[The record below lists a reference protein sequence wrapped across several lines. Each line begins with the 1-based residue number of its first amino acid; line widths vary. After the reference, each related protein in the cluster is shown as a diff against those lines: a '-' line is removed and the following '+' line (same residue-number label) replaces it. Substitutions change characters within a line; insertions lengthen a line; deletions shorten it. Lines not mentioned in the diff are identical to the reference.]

1 MEIVLIRLVI
11 ALALLAL
18 PLCAPAIAQV
28 PFADCT
34 TESFANKIGRPEVFK
49 CAEIRRF
56 ESSLS
61 GSTIPVRT
69 LRTTED
75 ERSTQ
80 YEPDVVDAIETA
92 FQHFGV
98 LGGLGHG
105 SVSVVFDLPLPAS
118 VKGGYA
124 FAGMLNPDNS
134 PECVVMV
141 NTVRHDTDPNAAQSG
156 DVLLELRNTVAHELF
171 HCVQYWTWP
180 RKMPRTVGKDAKWW
194 VEATAE
200 LMGHLVAESHG
211 TLIARADDFAQQS
224 RTQPLTTIEYPNVV
238 FFSWLW
244 ARGGPGALVDF
255 INAMPDEAGEEK
267 QRAALVNEV
276 GDTFLAQFVTDYAD
290 GKIKSPSG
298 TPIPAPTSVVQ
309 RMLDSPGPF
318 VMQVAPLTVFI
329 TDVSFEGGMFMAT
342 ASGTPTLYY
351 KPREGG
357 VWETPMM
364 IASDGDCDKPT
375 VFRFAG
381 IATGAAQSGTS
392 SAEDYT
398 LDATRL
404 TTCTTCSVDTSKADQ
419 CVLGDWKVSNDS
431 LAEAIRLQ
439 QPDDLLQVIVQGDA
453 AFRFGKDAKN
463 FFGFN
468 KYSVEGV
475 VTEDGKVR
483 FRIHLAGTVDGDYSA
498 ADGQL
503 KMCYRGSEAL
513 IQIAGSGGGLSDPIP
528 FGQLPMDRSWTA
540 EYKCAGDEM
549 MITQKMPDGELLT
562 FRMDRLAPAK

>member
-1 MEIVLIRLVI
+1 MIRLAA
-11 ALALLAL
+11 ALGFLLL
-18 PLCAPAIAQV
+18 SLCATASAQV

-49 CAEIRRF
+49 CVEMRRF
-56 ESSLS
+56 DSELA
-61 GSTIPVRT
+61 GATVPVRT

-92 FQHFGV
+92 FQHFAQ

-105 SVSVVFDLPLPAS
+105 SVSVVFDLPLPES

-124 FAGMLNPDNS
+124 AAGMLDAENS
-134 PECVVMV
+134 PECVILV

-180 RKMPRTVGKDAKWW
+180 KKMPRAVGKDAKWW

-200 LMGHLVAESHG
+200 LMGHLVAESSG
-211 TLIARADDFAQQS
+211 TLLARADQFAQLS

-255 INAMPDEAGEEK
+255 INAMPEEPGEEK
-267 QRAALVNEV
+267 QRAALVGEV

-298 TPIPAPTSVVQ
+298 TAIPAPTGVVQ
-309 RMLDSPGPF
+309 RMLDSAGPF
-318 VMQVAPLTVFI
+318 VMQVPPLTAFI
-329 TDVSFEGGMFMAT
+329 NDVSFEGGMFMAT
-342 ASGTPTLYY
+342 TSGTPLLYY

-364 IASDGDCDKPT
+364 VANDGDCDKPT

-381 IATGAAQSGTS
+381 MATGVAQSGTS
-392 SAEDYT
+392 TAEDYT
-398 LDATRL
+398 LNATRF
-404 TTCTTCSVDTSKADQ
+404 TTCTTCSVDTGKADQ
-419 CVLGDWKVSNDS
+419 CVLGEWKIANES

-439 QPDDLLQVIVQGDA
+439 QPDDLVQVIVQGDA
-453 AFRFGKDAKN
+453 AFRFGKDSKN
-463 FFGFN
+463 LFGFN

-475 VTEDGKVR
+475 VTADGKVR
-483 FRIHLAGTVDGDYSA
+483 FRVYLAGTVDGDYSA
-498 ADGQL
+498 AEGQL

-513 IQIAGSGGGLSDPIP
+513 IQIAASGGGLSDPIP
-528 FGQLPMDRSWTA
+528 FSQLPMDRSWTA
-540 EYKCAGDEM
+540 EYKCAGNEM
-549 MITQKMPDGELLT
+549 MVTQKMPDGELLT
-562 FRMDRLAPAK
+562 FRMERIGPAQ